1 VKDRSNHSVKPYLK
15 IWSLATAEA
24 KTCRLETLHHVKLD
38 KKGNWVGDKMNLKEI
53 IVPSY

>member
-24 KTCRLETLHHVKLD
+24 KTCRLETLHHFKLD
-38 KKGNWVGDKMNLKEI
+38 KKGNWVGDKMNIKEI